1 MSDVI
6 TRNDEDWLTP
16 SETAEVVNVAKQTL
30 ANWRALGTGPSYSK
44 LSGGRGG
51 RVRYRRRDVLAWLDE
66 RQVAA

>member
-6 TRNDEDWLTP
+6 TPCDEEWLTP

-44 LSGGRGG
+44 LSKGRGG
-51 RVRYRRRDVLAWLDE
+51 RIRYRRHDVLAWLAE
-66 RQVAA
+66 RKVAA